1 MVTGAAEHAAND
13 AIVQAMIDSFMLN
26 YSKKAVTEESGI
38 RLSYSINTYGYS
50 SQISM
55 KTPTKLFDLS
65 LQDTGAMSRAML
77 LNLVLHDISIV
88 VVYDG
93 HLIARSHGNYTPGQ
107 AQESSRS

>member
-13 AIVQAMIDSFMLN
+13 AIVHAMIDGFMLN
-26 YSKKAVTEESGI
+26 YRKKIVTEESGI
-38 RLSYSINTYGYS
+38 RLLYSINTYGYS

-55 KTPTKLFDLS
+55 KTPTKLIDLS
-65 LQDTGAMSRAML
+65 LQDTGAMSRALLLIML
-77 LNLVLHDISIV
+77 LHDISIV